1 MNILVTGG
9 GGFIGGYVI
18 ERLLARGYGVRH
30 IGRSPRPDLAAKDVA
45 VHVGDLTDK
54 TVLQAAIQGV
64 DAVFHI
70 AAKAGVWGPHTEFYH
85 ANVLGTRAVLAA
97 CQQAGVK
104 NLVYTSTP
112 SVVFNGGPFRGEDES
127 LPYGSKWLCHY
138 AQTKAQAEAEVL
150 TTNSENGL
158 KTVALRPHL
167 VWGPGD
173 PHILPRIIARAKSGR
188 LRIVGDGSNKVD
200 ISYVENVADA
210 HLCALDALLSGRAA
224 GKPYFI
230 SQGEPVSLWPWINN
244 LLQQLEVPTIQR
256 HISYKAAYRI
266 GAVAEGIWS
275 LLRLKGEPPMTR
287 FVATELAKDHFFSI
301 KAARQDLGYQPVIS
315 IDEGVKK
322 TIRWLQGNGSQRYWN
337 GETA

>member
-1 MNILVTGG
+1 
-9 GGFIGGYVI
+9 
-18 ERLLARGYGVRH
+18 
-30 IGRSPRPDLAAKDVA
+30 
-45 VHVGDLTDK
+45 LT
-54 TVLQAAIQGV
+54 A
-64 DAVFHI
+64 
-70 AAKAGVWGPHTEFYH
+70 
-85 ANVLGTRAVLAA
+85 
-97 CQQAGVK
+97 
-104 NLVYTSTP
+104 
-112 SVVFNGGPFRGEDES
+112 
-127 LPYGSKWLCHY
+127 
-138 AQTKAQAEAEVL
+138 
-150 TTNSENGL
+150 NSENGL

-173 PHILPRIIARAKSGR
+173 PHILPRIIAKAKSGR
-188 LRIVGDGSNKVD
+188 LRIVGDGTNRVD

-210 HLCALDALLSGRAA
+210 HLCALDALLSGRTA
-224 GKPYFI
+224 GKAYFI

-266 GAVAEGIWS
+266 GAVAEGVWS

>member
-1 MNILVTGG
+1 MDSSMDVLVTGG
-9 GGFIGGYVI
+9 GGFIGGYVVD
-18 ERLLARGYGVRH
+18 RLLARGYRVRH
-30 IGRSPRPDLAAKDVA
+30 IGRSPRPDLAARGIA
-45 VHVGDLTDK
+45 VHTGDLRDQK
-54 TVLQAAIQGV
+54 VLHSAVNGT

-70 AAKAGVWGPHTEFYH
+70 AAKAGVWGPKSAFFE
-85 ANVLGTRAVLAA
+85 ANVLGTRAVLSA
-97 CQQAGVK
+97 CQQFDVK
-104 NLVYTSTP
+104 QLIYTSTP

-127 LPYGSKWLCHY
+127 LPYGRNWLCHY

-150 TTNSENGL
+150 AANGSGGL

-173 PHILPRIIARAKSGR
+173 PHILPRIIARAKTGR
-188 LRIVGDGSNKVD
+188 LRIVGDGTNRVD

-210 HLCALDALLSGRAA
+210 HLCALDALRDGRAD

-244 LLQQLEVPTIQR
+244 LLQKLAVPAIHR

-266 GAVAEGIWS
+266 GAVAEGFWS

-301 KAARQDLGYQPVIS
+301 AAARRDLGYQPAIR
-315 IDEGVKK
+315 IDEGVEK
-322 TIRWLQGNGSQRYWN
+322 TIRWLRGNRVP
-337 GETA
+337 